1 MQEKI
6 EKDDVQEGVT
16 DNDRDFILIVNGEK
30 KRYDERKIS
39 FRQVVE
45 LAFGRD
51 TNTDKTYYTV
61 TYKNGPDENPSGTM
75 VAGQSVKVK
84 RGMIFNVTPTGQS

>member
-45 LAFGRD
+45 LAFG
-51 TNTDKTYYTV
+51 
-61 TYKNGPDENPSGTM
+61 G
-75 VAGQSVKVK
+75 K
-84 RGMIFNVTPTGQS
+84 RIKC

>member
-1 MQEKI
+1 MKEEIK
-6 EKDDVQEGVT
+6 EASDDQA
-16 DNDRDFILIVNGEK
+16 RDFILIVNGEK
-30 KRYDERKIS
+30 KSFPKKIIS

-45 LAFGRD
+45 LAFGHD
-51 TNTDKTYYTV
+51 ANSDKTYYTV
-61 TYKNGPDENPSGTM
+61 TYKNGPDENPKGTL

>member
-1 MQEKI
+1 MENEI
-6 EKDDVQEGVT
+6 NEVT
-16 DNDRDFILIVNGEK
+16 EETKDFIIIVNGEK
-30 KRYDERKIS
+30 KRFDEKKIS

-51 TNTDKTYYTV
+51 ANTDKTYYTV
-61 TYKNGPDENPSGTM
+61 TYKNGSDENPKGSM

-84 RGMIFNVTPTGQS
+84 RGMIFNITPTGQS